1 MKESIE
7 AQFYIFLGGNNL
19 KVIYPGS
26 FDPVTNGHIDIIKR
40 ASVSFDE
47 VVVAILDNKSKTS
60 LFTVEERMEMLKE
73 ATADFKNVSIDRFAG
88 LLVDYVKSMDTNTV
102 IRGLRAISDYENEM
116 RNALANKNL
125 SPELETLFM
134 VSKAEYTFLSSSV
147 VKEIAS
153 FQGDVKN
160 LVPKN
165 VSKALQ
171 NKYNK

>member
-1 MKESIE
+1 M
-7 AQFYIFLGGNNL
+7 

-26 FDPVTNGHIDIIKR
+26 FDPVTNGHMDLIKR

-47 VVVAILDNKSKTS
+47 VVVAILDNKNKTS
-60 LFTVEERMEMLKE
+60 LFTIDERIQMLTE
-73 ATADFKNVSIDRFAG
+73 ATKEFPNVSIDSFAG

-125 SPELETLFM
+125 YPELETLFM
-134 VSKAEYTFLSSSV
+134 VSKAEYTFLSSSI

-153 FQGDVKN
+153 FQGNVRS
-160 LVPKN
+160 LVPEN
-165 VSKALQ
+165 VSEALQ
-171 NKYNK
+171 NKYK